1 MNKKIALFLALV
13 LASANVLVACGESET
28 ETTSDTTTVDTTVTE
43 TDDDPFAAYAGY
55 DFGGKSLRVYSSADD
70 FDSTNANFLI
80 AGSGEQN
87 GEIVNDAVYA
97 RNLKVEEGLNVTLE
111 YTECDWTYSDIA
123 TGIDQL
129 IMAGDSVY
137 DVVINDIFRLVEC
150 SIKGQLYNVA
160 KTDKLTLDA
169 DWWYTDAMNDLVLV
183 PNAMYIM
190 LGDYFADSLASAHV
204 LYYNKDIILDN
215 YGDENYLHDIILEGK
230 FTKDVMLKIMEE
242 CSVDL
247 NGDGKIDGKDVVGYV
262 VPGYWGPMMPV
273 VTGFDVQYISR
284 DDKGNVSFDFNNEH
298 SVKVIE
304 ACNELFHSNV
314 SLQSVDAD
322 SLQEGVHT
330 MMANGQAVFGGY
342 LRLSDFG
349 KMRDYETTVGLA
361 TYPKLDED
369 QENYIS
375 SLHDTSEVGAVLLTT
390 PESDLDFVFTCLD
403 FLGKEAAETV
413 IPTWF
418 DEALKVKYSSGEEDA
433 VILDII
439 RYSISKPFALAYQT
453 ALSGYPLPACFLNLI
468 SANSNDFASNY
479 QKTKAAGEAALASAV
494 ESFQTN
500 LANGN

>member
-13 LASANVLVACGESET
+13 LASANVLVACGESENETTGGDTTSADTVAT
-28 ETTSDTTTVDTTVTE
+28 ETE
-43 TDDDPFAAYAGY
+43 NDPYAGY

-80 AGSGEQN
+80 AGTGESN

-97 RNLKVEEGLNVTLE
+97 RNLKVEEGLNVSLE

-129 IMAGDSVY
+129 VMAGDSVY

-150 SIKGQLYNVA
+150 SIKGQLHNVA

-183 PNAMYIM
+183 PNAMYLM

-204 LYYNKDIILDN
+204 LYYNKDAILNN
-215 YGDENYLHDIILEGK
+215 YGDENYLHNIIMEGN
-230 FTKDVMLKIMEE
+230 FTKDVMLSTMET
-242 CSVDL
+242 CAVDL
-247 NGDGKIDGKDVVGYV
+247 NGDGKYDTNDLVGYIV
-262 VPGYWGPMMPV
+262 TGSWGPMMPV

-298 SVKVIE
+298 SVKVLE
-304 ACNELFHSNV
+304 ACNALYNNNLSIHE
-314 SLQSVDAD
+314 VDGD
-322 SLQEGVHT
+322 DLQEGIHT
-330 MMANGQAVFGGY
+330 MMANGQAVFAGY

-349 KMRDYETTVGLA
+349 KMRDYETAVGLA
-361 TYPKLDED
+361 PYPKLDET

-403 FLGKEAAETV
+403 FLGKESAETV

-418 DEALKVKYSSGEEDA
+418 DEALKVKYSSGAEDA
-433 VILDII
+433 EVLDII

-453 ALSGYPLPACFLNLI
+453 ALGGYPLPVCFLNLI
-468 SANSNDFASNY
+468 GANSNDFASAY
-479 QKTKAAGEAALASAV
+479 QKSKDAGEAALASAV